1 MNMILQNYLN
11 QQNVNINSKVIDLF
25 KNAYSHENDKFLKS
39 LDLVQEI
46 VNETFRIKRN
56 DSLTQPSQ
64 EEMMMILKYK
74 NKLEIDAKVKQYS
87 KVEYSNLHNEF
98 A

>member
-1 MNMILQNYLN
+1 
-11 QQNVNINSKVIDLF
+11 
-25 KNAYSHENDKFLKS
+25 
-39 LDLVQEI
+39 
-46 VNETFRIKRN
+46 
-56 DSLTQPSQ
+56 
-64 EEMMMILKYK
+64 MMIIKYK